1 MESGFEMKE
10 SIQKGI
16 DGGSYAPGDPEDGSG
31 CNGRAPDKC

>member
-10 SIQKGI
+10 SVQKGI
-16 DGGSYAPGDPEDGSG
+16 DDGSYAPDDPDDGSG